1 MADNCSVEGCDRRTY
16 ARGLCE
22 PHYRRRQRTGDVN
35 ADRAIGDVAVY
46 PCLVESCRRL
56 ATERGL
62 CHAHYLR
69 LLRTGV
75 VGADQPIARQRNTVC
90 KLEACTRPAYARQLC
105 RNHYRRLLRTGD
117 SRAAVPIGERR
128 GNGHLNHG
136 YFIVPVPPHLRHL
149 VNGDTSAPEHRL
161 VMAQMLGRPLL
172 PTESVHHLN
181 GSRRDNRP
189 QNLELWSRWQPSGQR
204 LVDKIEWAVA
214 LLSVY
219 APDRLRSHRLT
230 GESQLCGVPP
240 TGFEPVLPP

>member
-75 VGADQPIARQRNTVC
+75 VGAD
-90 KLEACTRPAYARQLC
+90 YARQLC
-105 RNHYRRLLRTGD
+105 RNHCRRLLRTGD
-117 SRAAVPIGERR
+117 PRATVPIGERR
-128 GNGHLNHG
+128 RNGHLN
-136 YFIVPVPPHLRHL
+136 
-149 VNGDTSAPEHRL
+149 
-161 VMAQMLGRPLL
+161 
-172 PTESVHHLN
+172 
-181 GSRRDNRP
+181 
-189 QNLELWSRWQPSGQR
+189 QPSGQR